1 MGVTAQK
8 RMSKG
13 ERRHQLLDVAASL
26 LAEGDTQN
34 VTMERVAEHAG
45 VSKALPYAHFEN
57 AEQLLVTL
65 YRRASVELG
74 EAIWQALEDAGDD
87 DDLADVWADAYYH
100 CSITQGVVFAALIR
114 PGSPIPAKAD
124 GRGHAEE
131 FVSRILHRHF
141 GVDPD
146 HARTISAMLQGAF
159 HGGSHTWLRDEAA
172 RSEVVQ
178 TAADVVRGVVASA
191 PRCERHDHT
200 TRNEAR

>member
-100 CSITQGVVFAALIR
+100 CSITQGVVFAALGERER
-114 PGSPIPAKAD
+114 PSVVLILQDNKP
-124 GRGHAEE
+124 GRRQHANVRTQ
-131 FVSRILHRHF
+131 FISRNRQPQLRQPVPKHKQ
-141 GVDPD
+141 
-146 HARTISAMLQGAF
+146 IS
-159 HGGSHTWLRDEAA
+159 
-172 RSEVVQ
+172 
-178 TAADVVRGVVASA
+178 
-191 PRCERHDHT
+191 
-200 TRNEAR
+200 